1 MSQKNSQV
9 LGCEEEE
16 GWSWGC
22 RRPVS
27 SARRSCLR
35 LRPPCLQHRPPSP
48 SPTHTHLL
56 GASKLAP
63 PSPPPPPSPSVQASP
78 LFLSPQPAAQ
88 RAPHSFSLPHT
99 PPAHPCQVLG
109 GFRLRYLQCDRCR
122 WRGRAHQ
129 SCSSSRSSATV
140 RTQRPRG
147 PCDAHVCS
155 QPSSLRTPGGVG
167 ARLDPR
173 RCGGQVGPLIAL
185 QSCLLCSSHAGHPH
199 AVPSPWTSSVRGR
212 SCPRDSGTLPA
223 DLK

>member
-167 ARLDPR
+167 ARLAHSSLSSLVCSAPATL
-173 RCGGQVGPLIAL
+173 GTPMLSPLPGPALFVVAPVLGSQAPFLLI
-185 QSCLLCSSHAGHPH
+185 
-199 AVPSPWTSSVRGR
+199 
-212 SCPRDSGTLPA
+212 
-223 DLK
+223 